1 MSTRPPRPMDHPV
14 GETPLREFAVEDAVE
29 MDAGTAGEEL
39 REFLEADT
47 AAGQGD
53 PLFRERLRRRLW
65 TMLREQ
71 RRRD

>member
-1 MSTRPPRPMDHPV
+1 M
-14 GETPLREFAVEDAVE
+14 RELDVDE
-29 MDAGTAGEEL
+29 MDTAAAEDEL
-39 REFLEADT
+39 REFLEADE
-47 AAGQGD
+47 ADAEAD